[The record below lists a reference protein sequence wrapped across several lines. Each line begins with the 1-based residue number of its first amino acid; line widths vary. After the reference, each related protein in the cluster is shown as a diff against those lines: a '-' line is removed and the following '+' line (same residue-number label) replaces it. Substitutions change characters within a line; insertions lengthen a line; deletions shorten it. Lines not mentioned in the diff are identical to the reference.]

1 MMKWREEMKRIYFL
15 SLILATLSVGA
26 GCSYQPMDQPD
37 HAEVISA
44 LNEFYAPFYGKI
56 TTELTGKYENLV
68 SIYNFKPIPG
78 TNPPRYDVKGIIFR
92 INGGVSNAKVQQV
105 KGKGTAYIWN
115 ASDLPFSKD
124 NPDVVDSFSKV
135 AFIFKKSGRLRPAF
149 FFPRH
154 LKKKEDH
161 REAGIWEG
169 RNSGSGF
176 LKG

>member
-1 MMKWREEMKRIYFL
+1 MKRIYFL
-15 SLILATLSVGA
+15 SLILAFLSLGT
-26 GCSYQPMDQPD
+26 GCSYQPMEQPD

-56 TTELTGKYENLV
+56 TTELTGKYKNLV

-78 TNPPRYDVKGIIFR
+78 TNPPRYEVKKIIFQ
-92 INGGVSNAKVQQV
+92 INGGASNAKVQYV

-124 NPDVVDSFSKV
+124 NPDVMEAFSKV

-149 FFPRH
+149 FFPNHPEPKANHR
-154 LKKKEDH
+154 DH
-161 REAGIWEG
+161 GVWEG

-176 LKG
+176 DQG